1 MNANVVVIIS
11 LNSVHGRW
19 RFPCSLRSKN
29 NNQGFGTLPA
39 TGYVDV
45 WVTKPWYRLR
55 SFCRKCSTKWLQIFN
70 DCQFQVEQ
78 RDAPGS
84 TTYKITVR
92 GCLCRRS
99 YSASVGKQ
107 TSSRFEETAGLS
119 ASYFFPMHIF
129 KGSYRNDQTS
139 SIFINRTALAQDGVQ
154 IRSLKFLII
163 REPDNFLSDLLMKSS
178 FGYILT

>member
-1 MNANVVVIIS
+1 MSTGDDGSPALYEAKITTRASELFLQRVMLTFGSQS
-11 LNSVHGRW
+11 LDIDFDPFVESVQQND
-19 RFPCSLRSKN
+19 FK
-29 NNQGFGTLPA
+29 
-39 TGYVDV
+39 
-45 WVTKPWYRLR
+45 
-55 SFCRKCSTKWLQIFN
+55 FN

-119 ASYFFPMHIF
+119 ASYFFPMHIY

>member
-1 MNANVVVIIS
+1 MGDDGSPALYEAKITTRASELFLQRVMLTFGSQS
-11 LNSVHGRW
+11 LDIDFDPFVESVQQND
-19 RFPCSLRSKN
+19 FK
-29 NNQGFGTLPA
+29 
-39 TGYVDV
+39 
-45 WVTKPWYRLR
+45 
-55 SFCRKCSTKWLQIFN
+55 FN

-129 KGSYRNDQTS
+129 KGSQRNDQTS

-178 FGYILT
+178 VGYILTQAVNRIKRLA